1 MGGVTFVQTTTLL
14 VYFHC
19 FSSHINHTRV
29 FWEKNTTMD
38 ILGCWSMRLFV
49 KVGVNLVLLILY
61 AYFFGQHSVE
71 KYLKKGVT
79 ITKVDERQSQI
90 KTPGYILDFLC
101 ILLFSN

>member
-1 MGGVTFVQTTTLL
+1 
-14 VYFHC
+14 
-19 FSSHINHTRV
+19 
-29 FWEKNTTMD
+29 MD

-49 KVGVNLVLLILY
+49 KVGVNVVLLILY

-90 KTPGYILDFLC
+90 KTPGYLY
-101 ILLFSN
+101 

>member
-19 FSSHINHTRV
+19 FSSHIHHTV
-29 FWEKNTTMD
+29 WSIHDYFWEKNTTMD
-38 ILGCWSMRLFV
+38 ILGCGSMRLFV
-49 KVGVNLVLLILY
+49 KVGVNVVLLILY

-90 KTPGYILDFLC
+90 KTPGYLH
-101 ILLFSN
+101 

>member
-1 MGGVTFVQTTTLL
+1 MGGVSFVQTTTLL

-19 FSSHINHTRV
+19 FSSHIHKY

-38 ILGCWSMRLFV
+38 IFGCGSMRLFV
-49 KVGVNLVLLILY
+49 KVGVNVVLLILY
-61 AYFFGQHSVE
+61 AYFFGQHSVR

-90 KTPGYILDFLC
+90 KTQG
-101 ILLFSN
+101 